1 MDLISHLRGRNMNP
15 DLYNAFYA
23 EDHAVF
29 YLHNLSGQLV
39 GYHNYRPN
47 GDKSLPNDPWEGK
60 YFTRVREGFDA
71 VWGLEQLNDDPT
83 IFIVEGL
90 FKAAA
95 LHKIG
100 RNALAVFANNP
111 KRLKSW
117 FKILSQTRNLIAIA
131 DDDSAGEK
139 LLTLVGCG
147 LQHQDVDELDS
158 NELMALSSSWSRTLP
173 SQGRNA
179 GSNPVRATKR

>member
-1 MDLISHLRGRNMNP
+1 MLDHLRSRNMEP
-15 DLYNAFYA
+15 SLYNLKLTN
-23 EDHAVF
+23 DSAVF
-29 YLHNLSGQLV
+29 LLYNFSGQLV

-47 GDKSLPNDPWEGK
+47 GDKSAPNDPWEGK

-95 LHKIG
+95 FHKVG

-111 KRLKSW
+111 KRLKPW

-131 DDDSAGEK
+131 DDDSAGKK
-139 LLTLVGCG
+139 LLNLVGCG

-158 NELMALSSSWSRTLP
+158 NELMTLSSSWSRTLP

-179 GSNPVRATKR
+179 GSNPVRVTKE